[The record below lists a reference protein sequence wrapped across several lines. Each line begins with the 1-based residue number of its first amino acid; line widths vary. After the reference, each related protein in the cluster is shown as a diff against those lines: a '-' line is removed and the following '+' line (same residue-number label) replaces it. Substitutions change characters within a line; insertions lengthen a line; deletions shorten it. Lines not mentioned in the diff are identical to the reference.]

1 MLFLLGMCSALV
13 GGDDDEAT
21 TSSPSTTSVPAAPD
35 SPSADPES
43 ASRLTRRADPARAP
57 APEAEAEPAPEPAPG
72 PAPEPEPEAD
82 EVPREFQ
89 NAVRSAEMYLMTM
102 AFSRQGLINQ
112 LEFEQYSP
120 EAAQYAV
127 DAVEADW
134 NEQAVKSG
142 ELYLEMMGF
151 SRQGLIDQLTF
162 DGYTPDQAQY
172 AADQLF

>member
-1 MLFLLGMCSALV
+1 M
-13 GGDDDEAT
+13 
-21 TSSPSTTSVPAAPD
+21 
-35 SPSADPES
+35 
-43 ASRLTRRADPARAP
+43 
-57 APEAEAEPAPEPAPG
+57 
-72 PAPEPEPEAD
+72 
-82 EVPREFQ
+82 PREFQ